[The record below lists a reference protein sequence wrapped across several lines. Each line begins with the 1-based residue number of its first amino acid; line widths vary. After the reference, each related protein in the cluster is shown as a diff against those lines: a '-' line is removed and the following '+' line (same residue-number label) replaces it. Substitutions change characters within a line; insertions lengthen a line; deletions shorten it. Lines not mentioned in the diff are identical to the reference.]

1 MNTSNQQFREVRFC
15 TVTGIS
21 NLSSSWSDVTVQS
34 LTNQDKISRLCT
46 CETLYVARVPF
57 SAFHVVFQEESN
69 WCQKLE
75 SKSNSN
81 TQFDRHLSV
90 LFTSLLFAL
99 LPECRHAF
107 LLVWRRGSTMAA
119 DLHVTFAYF
128 CSFAYDL
135 CISLSLYLF

>member
-1 MNTSNQQFREVRFC
+1 MNTSNQQFKEVRFC
-15 TVTGIS
+15 KVTGIS
-21 NLSSSWSDVTVQS
+21 NLSSSRFDVTVQS
-34 LTNQDKISRLCT
+34 LTNQDKISDCAPAKPST
-46 CETLYVARVPF
+46 WPE
-57 SAFHVVFQEESN
+57 FHFRPSTWFFQEESN

-81 TQFDRHLSV
+81 TQFDHHLSV
-90 LFTSLLFAL
+90 LFTSLLFVL

-135 CISLSLYLF
+135 CISLPLYLS